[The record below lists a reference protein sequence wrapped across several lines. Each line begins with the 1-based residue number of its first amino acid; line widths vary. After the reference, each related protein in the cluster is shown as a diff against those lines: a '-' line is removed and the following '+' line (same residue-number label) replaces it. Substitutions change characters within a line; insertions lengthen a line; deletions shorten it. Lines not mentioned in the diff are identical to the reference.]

1 MLKAFVA
8 ATFITCLLATGVQA
22 QDSKSIPN
30 LKGTWESTS
39 QLHFKE
45 HGHVYSE
52 GKAGK
57 LEILSQEGRVI
68 HGAIE
73 WNHKQSGKDTFS
85 GVIDKD
91 GVTFYLAG
99 HKEGIRIGKL
109 EGPDAFTLYILIPG
123 GATPRAGLAEYKR
136 VK

>member
-1 MLKAFVA
+1 MIKAFVA
-8 ATFITCLLATGVQA
+8 ALFMTCLLATGVQA
-22 QDSKSIPN
+22 QDAKSIPD

-45 HGHVYSE
+45 QGHVKSE

-57 LEILSQEGRVI
+57 LEVLSQEGRVI

-73 WNHKQSGKDTFS
+73 WNHKQSGKETFS

-99 HKEGIRIGKL
+99 HTEGIRIGKL
-109 EGPDAFTLYILIPG
+109 EGPDAFTLYILVPG
-123 GATPRAGLAEYKR
+123 GAKPRAGLAEYKR

>member
-1 MLKAFVA
+1 MIKTFVA
-8 ATFITCLLATGVQA
+8 AVFMTCLLATGAQA
-22 QDSKSIPN
+22 QDAKSIPN
-30 LKGTWESTS
+30 LKGIWESTS
-39 QLHFKE
+39 QMHYKE
-45 HGHVYSE
+45 QGHIKPE
-52 GKAGK
+52 GKAGT
-57 LEILSQEGRVI
+57 LEVLSQDGRVI

-73 WNHKQSGKDTFS
+73 WNHKTSGKETFS

-99 HKEGIRIGKL
+99 HTEGIRIGKL